1 MENVKRSSAQ
11 SITCNFRDASGRL
24 KLGWRLAL
32 GTLTVVLGLYLAG
45 LAGDLA
51 ARWYGELSWLARQ
64 FIQAAV
70 MVAFVLPLICWLR
83 IKVDRRTLAGIGF
96 SEPKRALRFFLL
108 GLSIPAAILFLPLLI
123 IAAGGWASITVN
135 TSGPVIGL
143 LLGWLI
149 VALLFEALP
158 EEIAI
163 RGYLY
168 RNLSTAM
175 VRWLAAL
182 ASIGLFVCIPLTLA
196 LVQWLTGVGGDF
208 GGTEGITAD
217 YLVIIVLFGA
227 VLAYLRVVTGS
238 VWTCVGFHLGFLQL
252 GRQAWVG
259 DHEQALFM
267 IEGASAK
274 PVDLTYQLAVIIG
287 LLVILALPWL
297 CGHRPGWR
305 EKDEA

>member
-1 MENVKRSSAQ
+1 MENVNQSDAQ
-11 SITCNFRDASGRL
+11 SISFRDASGRL

-51 ARWYGELSWLARQ
+51 ARWHGELPWLARQ

-70 MVAFVLPLICWLR
+70 MVAVVLPLICWLR
-83 IKVDRRTLAGIGF
+83 IRIDRRTLAGIGF

-123 IAAGGWASITVN
+123 ITVGGWASVTVN
-135 TSGPVIGL
+135 ATGPVIGL
-143 LLGWLI
+143 LLGWLV

-196 LVQWLTGVGGDF
+196 LVQWLTGMGGDF

-217 YLVIIVLFGA
+217 YLIIIVLFGA

-259 DHEQALFM
+259 DHEQALFQ
-267 IEGASAK
+267 IEAASAG
-274 PVDLTYQLAVIIG
+274 PVDLFFQLTALAA

-297 CGHRPGWR
+297 CRRKRGWS
-305 EKDEA
+305 KKAQD

>member
-1 MENVKRSSAQ
+1 MENVNRSNTQ
-11 SITCNFRDASGRL
+11 SVSFRDASRRL

-32 GTLTVVLGLYLAG
+32 GALTVVLGLYLAG
-45 LAGDLA
+45 LAGELA
-51 ARWYGELSWLARQ
+51 ERWHGDLSWLARQ
-64 FIQAAV
+64 LIQAAV
-70 MVAFVLPLICWLR
+70 MVAVVLPLICWLR
-83 IKVDRRTLAGIGF
+83 IKIDRRTLAGIGF
-96 SEPKRALRFFLL
+96 SEPKRAMGFFLL

-123 IAAGGWASITVN
+123 IEAGGGASVTVN

-143 LLGWLI
+143 LLGWLV

-175 VRWLAAL
+175 VRWMAAL

-217 YLVIIVLFGA
+217 YLIIIVLFGA

-252 GRQAWVG
+252 GRQVWVG
-259 DHEQALFM
+259 DHDQTLFQ
-267 IEGASAK
+267 IEAANAG
-274 PVDLTYQLAVIIG
+274 PIDLVYQLTALAA

-297 CGHRPGWR
+297 CRRKPGWSSR
-305 EKDEA
+305 DQDS